1 MKNYS
6 SSDKDY
12 DLWVLFNQV
21 RDVLFKAR
29 QKELRPH
36 GITST
41 QAAVLFVIQA
51 IGNEVTVTKIS
62 RWLLREHH
70 SVSALLGRMEKEG
83 LISKTKDLHT
93 KRPPR
98 VVLTEKGR
106 QAYYHSAERASLHK
120 AMGVLSEEEHQRL
133 SSLLRQVRDEGLKE
147 LAADMNPPF
156 P

>member
-1 MKNYS
+1 MKNHS

-12 DLWVLFNQV
+12 ELWVLFNQV

-29 QKELRPH
+29 QKELRLH

-41 QAAVLFVIQA
+41 QAEVLFVIQT
-51 IGNEVTVTKIS
+51 IGNKVAATEIS

-70 SVSALLGRMEKEG
+70 SVSTLLGRMEKEG
-83 LISKTKDLHT
+83 LISKTKGLHT

-106 QAYYHSAERASLHK
+106 QAYYQSAERASLHK
-120 AMGVLSEEEHQRL
+120 AMAVLSEEEHQRL